1 MAYKRWR
8 PFLQYINEA
17 RVVRDRNT
25 FCIIAEFTQGGSNI
39 IARFPFA
46 ENNKEEEKT
55 AFKIAQAYADK
66 IHELARYI
74 EEAVDNA

>member
-46 ENNKEEEKT
+46 ENNKEKI

-66 IHELARYI
+66 IHELARYT

>member
-1 MAYKRWR
+1 MAYKRWK